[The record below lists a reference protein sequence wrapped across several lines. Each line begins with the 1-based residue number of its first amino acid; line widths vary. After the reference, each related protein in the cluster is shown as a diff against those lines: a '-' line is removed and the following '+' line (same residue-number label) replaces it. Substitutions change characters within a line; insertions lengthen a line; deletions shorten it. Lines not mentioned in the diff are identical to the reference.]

1 MSKLLYYLIIL
12 GTGGAG
18 NLAFPAIRATQPHRL
33 PGFTTAVHLEST
45 AVSENPAFLTTL
57 SLPEHLSYLQLSAD
71 KQNGGFRNY
80 PQSNDS
86 FQWTLNT
93 ESYYRL
99 NPSIMLYG
107 AMGYTGAAGKV
118 MEGTAF
124 INPSAPFQIIE
135 SDASNKG
142 DKKLETYRLQ
152 GGIGWEASSRLSL
165 GASIRYTA
173 ANYAKHKDLRH
184 KNTLMDM
191 NVSVGANWKINPI
204 LTAGLSYRY
213 HRNNEAVEF
222 ATYGNKDIQYY
233 SLISYGNFYGLKEA
247 FGESGYTA
255 SRTPLFTQSHGGGL
269 QWHLQPSSRMAWFS
283 ELYYHSLDGRFGKG
297 TSTSITFNTHEGT
310 NLGYN
315 TRLVYKGDRY
325 THVIDAAIST
335 QTLQNYE
342 NAYKESTDESNVT
355 QIIYYGSNEVMDRK
369 EWNGQLDYTLYIGM
383 KDRTPIWTT
392 GVRTL
397 FYTRRTATSVY
408 PYYRKQYLHQMQ
420 AVAHASRNL
429 FAHKGMYT
437 FGLLL
442 GYGTGGGTL
451 KEDGLYATPGSNQQA
466 PFSREDLLQQEF
478 EYYTAPRSLA
488 GLNLRYEHPWSPKL
502 GLYGELSYQYT
513 RAYQLKVLSPHRH
526 DIGIRIGCKF

>member
-33 PGFTTAVHLEST
+33 PGFTTTVHLEST

-80 PQSNDS
+80 TQSNDS

-233 SLISYGNFYGLKEA
+233 SLISYGNFYG
-247 FGESGYTA
+247 
-255 SRTPLFTQSHGGGL
+255 
-269 QWHLQPSSRMAWFS
+269 
-283 ELYYHSLDGRFGKG
+283 
-297 TSTSITFNTHEGT
+297 
-310 NLGYN
+310 
-315 TRLVYKGDRY
+315 
-325 THVIDAAIST
+325 
-335 QTLQNYE
+335 
-342 NAYKESTDESNVT
+342 
-355 QIIYYGSNEVMDRK
+355 
-369 EWNGQLDYTLYIGM
+369 
-383 KDRTPIWTT
+383 
-392 GVRTL
+392 
-397 FYTRRTATSVY
+397 
-408 PYYRKQYLHQMQ
+408 
-420 AVAHASRNL
+420 
-429 FAHKGMYT
+429 
-437 FGLLL
+437 
-442 GYGTGGGTL
+442 
-451 KEDGLYATPGSNQQA
+451 
-466 PFSREDLLQQEF
+466 
-478 EYYTAPRSLA
+478 
-488 GLNLRYEHPWSPKL
+488 
-502 GLYGELSYQYT
+502 
-513 RAYQLKVLSPHRH
+513 
-526 DIGIRIGCKF
+526 